1 MQIAESQFAPPPGK
15 GHEFVLR
22 MPPAKATAKRCRE
35 CGCDIFEHSRS
46 EVREVDAMKVVE
58 VCSDRAPSQIT
69 PQLLVGGCFSVMAVA
84 SQPDVMVLNCAGTA
98 LHDFYPK
105 TRKPFDELRAAG
117 RLLDLEWQDSESFV
131 LPEADVLR
139 AVAWAR
145 QQTDAGR
152 KLLVNCA
159 QGKSRSGTAA
169 VAYLMQTHDLT
180 VEQALAKIT
189 ARRSLVE
196 PNPSFMRQLHAMEPA
211 IRGAA
216 APLQGAD
223 E

>member
-1 MQIAESQFAPPPGK
+1 MQIAESQFATPPGK

-22 MPPAKATAKRCRE
+22 IPPSKATAKRCRE
-35 CGCDIFEHSRS
+35 CGCDVFEHSQS
-46 EVREVDAMKVVE
+46 EVREGDVMKIVE
-58 VCSDRAPSQIT
+58 VCSDRVPSEIN
-69 PQLLVGGCFSVMAVA
+69 PQLLVGGCFSVMAIA
-84 SQPDVMVLNCAGTA
+84 SQPDVVVLNCAGTA
-98 LHDFYPK
+98 LHAFYPK

-131 LPEADVLR
+131 LPEADVLH

-145 QQTDAGR
+145 QQTEAGK
-152 KLLVNCA
+152 KLLVNCV

-169 VAYLMQTHDLT
+169 VAYLMQTCDLT
-180 VEQALAKIT
+180 VEEALARVK

-216 APLQGAD
+216 APLD
-223 E
+223 P